1 MNMGR
6 LVNQHENRRH
16 HEPNRSPFQTPYDE
30 HCTET
35 LARFRC
41 TREKFRARFLPS
53 RPWYA
58 PSQGPGQGR
67 RTGRNAAD
75 IRSTARPLIV
85 LRVPRP
91 RNYGVAD
98 GDADGEGDSSAVAAF
113 FFLGEGE
120 ADVSAVVA
128 VVDFFLV
135 DVAVVPAVDFFLVVE
150 VDAAVVEVEVASSFF
165 CAQETTKPAAT
176 RAMIQ
181 DKTDFF
187 IGVVKR
193 SRLFG
198 RRTNRKQLIP
208 A

>member
-1 MNMGR
+1 M
-6 LVNQHENRRH
+6 
-16 HEPNRSPFQTPYDE
+16 
-30 HCTET
+30 
-35 LARFRC
+35 
-41 TREKFRARFLPS
+41 
-53 RPWYA
+53 
-58 PSQGPGQGR
+58 
-67 RTGRNAAD
+67 
-75 IRSTARPLIV
+75 
-85 LRVPRP
+85 LRVLRP
-91 RNYGVAD
+91 RNYGVAE

-120 ADVSAVVA
+120 ADVSVVVA

-135 DVAVVPAVDFFLVVE
+135 DVACVPAVVDFFLVVE

-181 DKTDFF
+181 DMTDFF
-187 IGVVKR
+187 IGVAKR

-208 A
+208 AWSRKAFQRFLIIAPSGPYRRGELPYPPSSLAARSRILSE

>member
-1 MNMGR
+1 M
-6 LVNQHENRRH
+6 
-16 HEPNRSPFQTPYDE
+16 
-30 HCTET
+30 
-35 LARFRC
+35 
-41 TREKFRARFLPS
+41 
-53 RPWYA
+53 
-58 PSQGPGQGR
+58 
-67 RTGRNAAD
+67 
-75 IRSTARPLIV
+75 
-85 LRVPRP
+85 LRVLRP
-91 RNYGVAD
+91 RNYGVAE

-135 DVAVVPAVDFFLVVE
+135 DVAVVPADVDFLVVE
-150 VDAAVVEVEVASSFF
+150 VDAAVVEVASSFF

-198 RRTNRKQLIP
+198 RRTNRKQLIISWVSKIAP
-208 A
+208 GQWRGR

>member
-1 MNMGR
+1 
-6 LVNQHENRRH
+6 
-16 HEPNRSPFQTPYDE
+16 
-30 HCTET
+30 
-35 LARFRC
+35 
-41 TREKFRARFLPS
+41 
-53 RPWYA
+53 
-58 PSQGPGQGR
+58 
-67 RTGRNAAD
+67 
-75 IRSTARPLIV
+75 V
-85 LRVPRP
+85 LRVLRP
-91 RNYGVAD
+91 RNYGVAEGD
-98 GDADGEGDSSAVAAF
+98 GDGEGDSSSVAAF

-135 DVAVVPAVDFFLVVE
+135 DVAVVPAVVDFLVVE
-150 VDAAVVEVEVASSFF
+150 VDAAVVEVASSFF

-198 RRTNRKQLIP
+198 RRTNRKQLIISWVSKIAP
-208 A
+208 GQWRGR

>member
-1 MNMGR
+1 
-6 LVNQHENRRH
+6 
-16 HEPNRSPFQTPYDE
+16 
-30 HCTET
+30 
-35 LARFRC
+35 
-41 TREKFRARFLPS
+41 
-53 RPWYA
+53 
-58 PSQGPGQGR
+58 
-67 RTGRNAAD
+67 
-75 IRSTARPLIV
+75 V
-85 LRVPRP
+85 LRVLRP
-91 RNYGVAD
+91 RNYGVAE

-120 ADVSAVVA
+120 ADVSVVVA

-135 DVAVVPAVDFFLVVE
+135 DVAVVPACVDFFLVV
-150 VDAAVVEVEVASSFF
+150 DAAVVVVDAASSFF

-208 A
+208 NREGFRGFSAPPPG

>member
-1 MNMGR
+1 M
-6 LVNQHENRRH
+6 
-16 HEPNRSPFQTPYDE
+16 
-30 HCTET
+30 
-35 LARFRC
+35 
-41 TREKFRARFLPS
+41 
-53 RPWYA
+53 
-58 PSQGPGQGR
+58 
-67 RTGRNAAD
+67 
-75 IRSTARPLIV
+75 
-85 LRVPRP
+85 LRVLRP
-91 RNYGVAD
+91 RNYGVAE

-187 IGVVKR
+187 IGMVKR
-193 SRLFG
+193 FRLFG

-208 A
+208 NREGFRSFSAPPPGRPKLAVATIGALRPAERTFFLSSCIPSPSSFVP

>member
-1 MNMGR
+1 M
-6 LVNQHENRRH
+6 
-16 HEPNRSPFQTPYDE
+16 
-30 HCTET
+30 
-35 LARFRC
+35 
-41 TREKFRARFLPS
+41 
-53 RPWYA
+53 
-58 PSQGPGQGR
+58 
-67 RTGRNAAD
+67 
-75 IRSTARPLIV
+75 
-85 LRVPRP
+85 LRDLRP
-91 RNYGVAD
+91 RNYGVAE

-120 ADVSAVVA
+120 ADVSA

>member
-1 MNMGR
+1 M
-6 LVNQHENRRH
+6 
-16 HEPNRSPFQTPYDE
+16 
-30 HCTET
+30 
-35 LARFRC
+35 
-41 TREKFRARFLPS
+41 
-53 RPWYA
+53 
-58 PSQGPGQGR
+58 
-67 RTGRNAAD
+67 
-75 IRSTARPLIV
+75 
-85 LRVPRP
+85 LRVLRP
-91 RNYGVAD
+91 RNYGVAE

-113 FFLGEGE
+113 FFLGE

-135 DVAVVPAVDFFLVVE
+135 DVAVVPAVVDFFLVVE

-187 IGVVKR
+187 IGVAKR

-198 RRTNRKQLIP
+198 RRTNRKQLIISWP
-208 A
+208 SKIAPRPVAREVRVFACRFASRVL

>member
-1 MNMGR
+1 MLR
-6 LVNQHENRRH
+6 
-16 HEPNRSPFQTPYDE
+16 
-30 HCTET
+30 
-35 LARFRC
+35 
-41 TREKFRARFLPS
+41 
-53 RPWYA
+53 
-58 PSQGPGQGR
+58 
-67 RTGRNAAD
+67 
-75 IRSTARPLIV
+75 V
-85 LRVPRP
+85 LRT

-120 ADVSAVVA
+120 ADVSAVV
-128 VVDFFLV
+128 DFFLV
-135 DVAVVPAVDFFLVVE
+135 DVAVVPAVVDFFFVE

-165 CAQETTKPAAT
+165 CAQETTKLAAT

-198 RRTNRKQLIP
+198 RRTNRKQLIISWP
-208 A
+208 SKLALRPVAREARVLACRFASGVF

>member
-1 MNMGR
+1 M
-6 LVNQHENRRH
+6 
-16 HEPNRSPFQTPYDE
+16 
-30 HCTET
+30 
-35 LARFRC
+35 
-41 TREKFRARFLPS
+41 
-53 RPWYA
+53 
-58 PSQGPGQGR
+58 
-67 RTGRNAAD
+67 
-75 IRSTARPLIV
+75 
-85 LRVPRP
+85 LRVLRP
-91 RNYGVAD
+91 RNYGVAE

-113 FFLGEGE
+113 FFLEGE
-120 ADVSAVVA
+120 ADVSA

-135 DVAVVPAVDFFLVVE
+135 DVAVVPAVVDFFLVVE

-198 RRTNRKQLIP
+198 RRTNRKQLIISRP
-208 A
+208 SKIAPGRGQGGKSLRMPLRLSCSLILFFHPGSFFPHPWP